1 MPPKQTRPHELLAQ
15 HYASH
20 QARPEFVRAL
30 FNRTADDYDRVNRLF
45 SLGSGIWYRRRV
57 LRQAGIGRD
66 ACVLDVASGTGL
78 LAREALH
85 LVGDPRRV
93 IGLDPSENML
103 AHARA
108 ALGIAVIQGRAEA
121 LPIDDGGLDFVT
133 MGYALR
139 HVATSSQHSRSS
151 GACCDPGARR

>member
-1 MPPKQTRPHELLAQ
+1 MNFWRSTMPRTRRARISFARCSTAQ
-15 HYASH
+15 PAITIASI
-20 QARPEFVRAL
+20 ACSRSVPA
-30 FNRTADDYDRVNRLF
+30 
-45 SLGSGIWYRRRV
+45 
-57 LRQAGIGRD
+57 AGIGVGCY
-66 ACVLDVASGTGL
+66 AKPASRVT

-103 AHARA
+103 ARARA
-108 ALGIAVIQGRAEA
+108 ALGIAMIQGRAEA
-121 LPIDDGGLDFVT
+121 LPIADGGLDFVT